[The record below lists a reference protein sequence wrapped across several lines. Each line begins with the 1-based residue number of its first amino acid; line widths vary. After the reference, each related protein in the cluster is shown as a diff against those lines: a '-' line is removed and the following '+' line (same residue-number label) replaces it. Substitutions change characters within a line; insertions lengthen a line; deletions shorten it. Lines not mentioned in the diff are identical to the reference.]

1 MFIYN
6 KAIIWDLENNNDFIK
21 VEINNNIIT
30 CLNKTVFNDIQNKLE
45 VNISKAVFYVSI
57 YNYELKKSNY
67 FWDTIKNLPIEELPI
82 YFKNKDLNNYL
93 DWLNKNFNND
103 QIRIYETSKFTKR
116 KFIFESKETC
126 KETVKW
132 EQTNYKFSTFN
143 QLFYHAGDYEDL
155 ERYAYLYLRTEL
167 NKIKELTKE
176 EIKKNVYNNSPIE
189 LWNKYNVTFESIKN
203 TMFYMMDKMKKGIL
217 VSIKNNKLLVFLP
230 FSKFDYKNDFYTE
243 LYFDEDDKRNLKEY
257 DNRPNEFLKR
267 KLQNKLNYYLSKY
280 RLPNKNILL
289 DRDRWTANDC
299 FFKYENYEGDKAET
313 VFEDFLVNLC
323 ENRELPDCVFIMNLR
338 DHPVLNKDLKD
349 SYTSIVN
356 RDLDEKYKFQE
367 WCPIV
372 SVGPSL
378 DNADIPFITQDDW
391 LRTGKKIYPDD
402 CGNGYIQEIEQ
413 YKWEDKISK
422 AVFRGSATGCE
433 MGEKNPRIKA
443 TMLSKEYPEYLDA
456 GIVSFNRKLKKN
468 LGEPL
473 KIIEVAGLQKANFM
487 TLNEKAKHKYILNL
501 DGHVAAFRLGHE
513 FSLGSV
519 ILIPKSKYCLW
530 FSYLLKPFEHYV
542 PVKED
547 LSDLIEQIKWC
558 KNNDSEC
565 KKIAKNG
572 LEFYNT
578 YLNKN
583 GIFDYVQQL
592 LFQITPKNLNFPKYK
607 KNIGIITIYRNDK
620 KNTRLHQKRL
630 FMYWI
635 NKLLSNNCNYDI
647 ITVEQ
652 IEGELFNIGKL
663 KNVGFDYLVNK
674 KKGKYDNI
682 IFTDIDI
689 IPDSDLLEYYF
700 METDSLNSLANF
712 GTRYESRDKN
722 AKFTGALV
730 SATPNFFKEM
740 NGYPNN
746 FWGWGDEDVNIL
758 LRLSELSK
766 PLYANK
772 KGRVIDLEEI
782 DNKKKTLNEKIEEL
796 NINKLREGNV
806 YEKNANYKN
815 FKENGLSN
823 LNYDILYEN
832 EYKINEEK
840 KNNYHIIVDLK
851 LQESQKLYP
860 DDYFFKETINKDEYK
875 KIKWNA
881 TNKVAKIWF

>member
-1 MFIYN
+1 MYIYN
-6 KAIIWDLENNNDFIK
+6 KAIIYEIENNNDFIK
-21 VEINNNIIT
+21 VEINNNTIICSNELVST
-30 CLNKTVFNDIQNKLE
+30 DIQNKL
-45 VNISKAVFYVSI
+45 NTKISKAIFYISV
-57 YNYELKKSNY
+57 YDYELKKSNY
-67 FWDTIKNLPIEELPI
+67 FWETIKNLSKEELPI
-82 YFKNKDLNNYL
+82 YLKNEDFNGFLE
-93 DWLNKNFNND
+93 WLNKNFNNNEV
-103 QIRIYETSKFTKR
+103 RIYETSKFTKR
-116 KFIFESKETC
+116 KFIFDNKDKC
-126 KETVKW
+126 KETVKY
-132 EQTNYKFSTFN
+132 EQTNYKFHTFN

-155 ERYAYLYLRTEL
+155 ERFAYLYFRTEFK
-167 NKIKELTKE
+167 KINNLTKK
-176 EIKKNVYNNSPIE
+176 EINKNVYKDHPID
-189 LWNKYNVTFESIKN
+189 LWKKYNLSFESIKN
-203 TMFYMMDKMKKGIL
+203 TMIYMMDKMKKGIL
-217 VSIKNNKLLVFLP
+217 VGIKNNKLIVFLP

-243 LYFDEDDKRNLKEY
+243 LYFDDDDKRILKEY
-257 DNRPNEFLKR
+257 QNKPNDFLKR
-267 KLQNKLNYYLSKY
+267 KLQNKLNYYLNKY

-289 DRDRWTANDC
+289 DRERWTANDC
-299 FFKYENYEGDKAET
+299 FFKYENYEGDKAES

-323 ENRELPDCVFIMNLR
+323 ENREIPDCIFIMNLR

-356 RDLDEKYKFQE
+356 RDLDEKYKFKE

-372 SVGPSL
+372 SVGPSSQ
-378 DNADIPFITQDDW
+378 NADIPFITQDDW

-402 CGNGYIQEIEQ
+402 CGNNYIQEIEQ

-433 MGEKNPRIKA
+433 IGEKNPRIKA

-456 GIVSFNRKLKKN
+456 GIISFNRKLKKN
-468 LGEPL
+468 LNKPL
-473 KIIEVAGLQKANFM
+473 QIIEVSGLQKANFM

-519 ILIPKSKYCLW
+519 ILIPKSKYYLW

-558 KNNDSEC
+558 KENDDKC

-572 LEFYNT
+572 LDFYNT
-578 YLNKN
+578 FLNKE
-583 GIFDYVQQL
+583 GIFDYIQQL
-592 LFQITPKNLNFPKYK
+592 LFQITPKTLNFESFK
-607 KNIGIITIYRNDK
+607 KNIGIITIYRNDD
-620 KNTRLHQKRL
+620 KNTRLKQKRL
-630 FMYWI
+630 FLYWI
-635 NKLLSNNCNYDI
+635 NKLLYGLCNYDI

-652 IEGELFNIGKL
+652 TKGDLFNIGKL

-674 KKGKYDNI
+674 QKNKYDNV

-689 IPDSDLLEYYF
+689 LPNSDLLEYYF
-700 METDSLNSLANF
+700 MKTDSLNSLANF
-712 GTRYESRDKN
+712 GTRYDSRDPN
-722 AKFTGALV
+722 TKFTGALL
-730 SATPNFFKEM
+730 SATPEIFKEI

-782 DNKKKTLNEKIEEL
+782 NSRKKTVSEKIEEL
-796 NINKLREGNV
+796 NTNKLREGNV

-815 FKENGLSN
+815 FKKNGLSN
-823 LNYDILYEN
+823 LNYNILYEN
-832 EYKINEEK
+832 NYKIN
-840 KNNYHIIVDLK
+840 NDTNYHIIVDLK

-860 DDYFFKETINKDEYK
+860 DDYIFKKGISKDEYRE
-875 KIKWNA
+875 IK
-881 TNKVAKIWF
+881 NKAIEKVTKIWF